1 MKKIIKQILLIVLFI
16 IFFNINMSISNAAF
30 PITDTYDIPMNLTIY
45 NSTSNIWCIY
55 DGAKLGQYHEC
66 LYKVTGSGTLDSND
80 EAQAALAKALYDN
93 RTVTSKYNI
102 SAKQTGEIEGAIQ
115 QLAKK
120 AGIGEK
126 ASSNGSNKANEYT
139 DFGKLISILKNIDGK
154 TIETNAS
161 KGDKSYYLSEA
172 IDKFQGYYNQ
182 DIKCE
187 VTSVTGT
194 NEAWIVESTGAQQIQ
209 IINKD
214 KQAFYVRFNDATED
228 TVKLK
233 VKVTVDKMPKTTKYK
248 IIRPQECNGMCSK
261 NHTANYSKIWR
272 NYIDTSNFEVVGT
285 SGKDGWVSENKNAFY
300 YNGNLYAVSV
310 LDDNRVHNCA
320 EHKLLKNFL
329 TDYSLNEQPLMI
341 VDFEEGSLEFEFEII
356 IKLEDTPTTTITVM
370 KNWTGSLYNGNTYP
384 NITVTLYNAN
394 DGSQVTKDADG
405 NSIENPVTLTSG
417 KLTYKWENLPKEDEN
432 GKTIKYKVEESETS
446 GTIGSG
452 DTAQEW
458 NAEQSS
464 ATGTS
469 GTLTLK
475 NKVEPPPT
483 PTPSPTPTPT
493 PSDDEDVK
501 ITKTVEYVLSEYEG
515 DTSSQDGAGN
525 GSKEARVQ
533 TGDQVV
539 FKIVVESLRKDEP
552 EDTEKGEAGNWEDN
566 EESTYGISGKPK
578 EGNIQ
583 YCNISCH
590 EGENRTSWEEYAYK
604 DSGNC
609 AECGNPLG
617 VRQVKSYG
625 FKSLKLEDVLEDE
638 SKVKIK
644 SIFDGTY
651 DHGSVNGFTKPEGTW
666 SMSGNTFTWDSGI
679 GEEESGKKSATLYI
693 LCDVSEDWK
702 YDDGKGNECVNTAT
716 LKHVD
721 WRITKTRWY
730 HWQQETTPF
739 TSNHVQTNPH
749 YHYKYV
755 TCTTCRGSGSVSTWQ
770 TCQYCNGLG
779 YIRYGND
786 IYTCWQCGGRG
797 GSNSSQTCSNCG
809 GSGQVRVIER
819 TDTLC
824 KGESAKKGSTTKKCN
839 KTSLPTKYEDEG
851 KDYDISDT
859 AKVILQGY
867 KEAVEKKLTKIQSKY
882 ETEITGDDLKDEL
895 VQIGDVLTYTIRI
908 KNEGETNIYTE
919 FELEDELIDGLDTD
933 DSKVDNSIWNGSD
946 PTYTTTSVDGKND
959 SVQNGGRYIG
969 NGEESE
975 DVLFMAHV
983 IGKPG
988 ERTENHVQLNYF
1000 HNRNKVK
1007 IESDAEATAE
1017 NDIDTYSISVNK
1029 YITKVQSRQENS
1041 VAGSDGSGLVDL
1053 GDSRK
1058 TNKGEAVIVDR
1069 GDIVTF
1075 KIEITDDHDNTNI
1088 WKVVLKDVYNPEEL
1102 ALKEYRSEDN
1112 LFEVNGSGGNI
1123 ELIYNNNPKDEPNTN
1138 NPHLEA
1144 GGGVRSVE
1152 LDFVAIE
1159 GAEILKKDDIYEN
1172 KVNIEEAYNRNH
1184 IEILKY
1190 SSTGGTH
1197 ESSDKCKVRQ
1207 INAVIDKYVSKVY
1220 GGIEDV
1226 VYSSESRKRES
1237 DTLDVY
1243 TINEKYKENNNVLVE
1258 RGDEITFTVKVR
1270 NTGEGII
1277 TEMTLKDTFST
1288 ELKFKKEDVPE
1299 GWEVTNSGNEL
1310 EVKYNKL
1317 FKPGEEYTL
1326 KFIFYLTEEN
1336 EDEKTYY
1343 DGIYFNKIETIEI
1356 KNINSWTWNNNGGPN
1371 EPYTSVID
1379 DYYKDQCYLNLLQNG
1394 FDGIPSNMWSSD
1406 YVYMLSYQVEL
1417 DKYIINV
1424 KHTNDD
1430 GSESVYD
1437 KNIWRKND
1445 GKGKETQ
1452 DDDDT
1457 DREFLNNFKEDY
1469 KEGYDY
1475 YEKEDYD
1482 YYEKEEKAKG
1492 SYKET
1497 YPVQVEKND
1506 IVTYEI
1512 KIKNTGERT
1521 SIYSLDL
1528 VDVFSAEDGIDING
1542 AKNGTANVGIELLE
1556 GETNSENNGQIEIV
1570 KKDSNTY
1577 LFKFTPKQCSNNGK
1591 DLAEK
1596 GYGIGSGEEATFRI
1610 VVKVTRSNMYLY
1622 ELRNT
1627 AVITNVYNR
1636 NNNIENYTY
1645 ELTNTGNY
1653 IYKPTDTGNYT
1664 YNSTDTGRTVT
1675 DAYRV
1680 TNGNRAYIDIEN
1692 NFVEPLTL
1700 NGLEYVYGNRTEEIK
1715 KNEKIPGI
1723 YLNTEE
1729 ISNGN
1734 DKKHIIRVG
1743 NKIADADY
1751 INLKDLIISGYVWD
1765 DTDPNNEEDGLM
1777 TWGLQDST
1785 DAKVDGDVTV
1795 YLYRVHPDDTED
1807 TKGKLVM
1814 STTVAEDGYYIFDN
1828 NSVVY
1833 SEANKPDLFEKKNA
1847 DKKFYDDRNSIT
1859 VEQKYRFEPT
1869 TYIRPTI
1876 QVNTEVIKGQQEDEN
1891 TKEKKAITKTIYNGF
1906 TNYRIV
1912 KAPNKDYK
1920 EGTARYKYD
1929 SDETKYYQYY
1939 VEFEYNG
1946 MKYTHTVYG
1955 SDSVL
1960 DGAKGKAGDTSNQDG
1975 QYNLITNGRA
1985 TRLSENWLP
1994 YRTSTKDNSEYYEID
2009 SNAAEFKSVRE
2020 AFNNQFSEI
2029 AYNRGL
2035 DKNNN
2040 ETSIKYNEEQNKHID
2055 RYDEAQDNV
2064 KIRARSFIT
2073 KWIDK
2078 VGPEINNDDSAKTY
2092 RNDLYKK
2099 FSATIGDYTN
2109 TLFFW
2114 DSKNKTRSYKNTV
2127 GTTEETE
2134 YLKYINLGLKRRPE
2148 FDMELVKDVYNVQV
2162 DINDKTMVYDYNCI
2176 IPLDRA
2182 DETDDTSKYFTEGYE
2197 LNLYKSD
2204 YYYRYEDYSNTTV
2217 QKYKKGI
2224 EPENSEL
2231 NTEDQTEIDWLN
2243 SLGFNLD
2250 NEKSESELNIQI
2262 TYRYRITNTSKDK
2275 TKNGNELIIG
2285 TVNEIIDYHSADLIP
2300 NKTGR
2305 YEKIRANKN
2314 KQQYSND
2321 TEDSGELSVSTVYK
2335 KAGYRTVNENNV
2347 YADQDNKKQEK
2358 INAVY
2363 LTGLENVWLY
2373 PSDSVDIYLTFTV
2386 SRNSTSFKK
2395 LVNSENKEKEAM
2407 QLGIKNNVAEI
2418 SAFSTKYDIDEITNW
2433 SKELDTPGLVDKD
2446 SNPGDLELKDIDNYK
2461 VYNDDTY
2468 KVDITTKLYNDDD
2481 GNNDGERLIDGL
2493 VWEDVKI
2500 NEKGVYYLNNPAKII
2515 YQTMQVV
2522 ADGKYDLG
2530 MTSKDKF
2537 IQNLKVELVELIN
2550 VNGIVY
2556 EDRAEVIV
2564 SSGENS
2570 VSIDNKELKER
2581 LLSTKTNA
2589 SGKYTISGFIPGNYV
2604 VRFTYGD
2611 TCDTVDQGY
2620 NGQDYK
2626 STSYQVDIDNKDNTG
2641 YIANI
2646 WHDLLSQ
2653 DVNKVE
2659 PNNKYK
2665 NEYDEDSLEFNI
2677 AKKNDDAGANVHI
2690 SDARDD
2696 EVRRL
2701 EVSAYSRTINNKVA
2715 EVLNSAIA
2723 DGHSTGLHDE
2733 LRKNTWMFA
2742 DTAKLQIEVEHIN
2755 NTKEYTKQKIKS
2767 SKYNKDT
2774 NSYYENLYYEIEAQA
2789 KKVVGKDENN
2799 NETRII
2805 KNKKIPYY
2813 IGNIDFG
2820 LEARP
2825 TTNISLTKLV
2835 SGIRV
2840 ETADG
2845 EEILDVE
2852 YEPQYSEDGTLLL
2865 NGNGVPKVDNTV
2877 TTGAEHMQAL
2887 NSSTTDMWDKE
2898 NMKNDEK
2905 TPDALK
2911 QIYRNL
2917 KTTQGFYYINID
2929 EDLMQGAVITLRYSI
2944 VVANESE
2951 VDTLGLLTGFKNGE
2965 QIYDEVVAIL
2975 GNDESKSTYKFNNE
2989 SLSKYY
2995 KYVDAKAISE
3005 IPEYGKPLKNDETLE
3020 NDEKIYEITG
3030 NNIGDLK
3037 YGYYTGATYYTGDYH
3052 KDTYVVETR
3061 IDQIIDY
3068 VDNNLNVREEDNS
3081 TKDSSWRTVSL
3092 KELVE
3097 GEIQKDVVGQN
3108 WTENTDYKTLNNT
3121 YSKTLSVIV
3130 SENEEPLKYV
3140 PYEYAS
3146 KNESKKLISVNNV
3159 GNMLSDKVYRK
3170 VFEENVEDK
3179 DLENELKNASV
3190 TVPLTVN
3197 NDKIEDKTGKSVTI
3211 LDSNAREYITE
3222 QRNNILLSIPE
3233 ADKNPDLY
3241 KYLIPA
3247 KALTAKPNGR
3257 DVPVTFNQLNM
3268 DSIVNNLDE
3277 KVIEIYNV
3285 YKNERRNPKYT
3296 LEDVIN
3302 FANVYYDDEVLEN
3315 DEKAKQANEY
3325 RIAKDKLIEEVKKAI
3340 EDQIKDYVYGT
3351 QNGSEPNYDKD
3362 NKEYNKINGDTSAK
3376 IKITATRTISPE
3388 STAEEREDLTFEN
3401 LAEILQFSNE
3411 AGRRD
3416 EFATVGDAQ
3425 VWEGAWKAS
3434 TGYTPQGGTTGDT
3447 DGSTDNNDE
3456 ETKTKT
3462 KERYDTDT
3470 TEMVLLSPPT
3480 GLSQR
3485 ELVEL
3490 GTVKTQNNIL
3500 LISVL
3505 TLTMLGTIIVVIKI
3519 SNRTKFYR

>member
-1 MKKIIKQILLIVLFI
+1 MNKSKVLRIFIMFMIIMIG
-16 IFFNINMSISNAAF
+16 NIGFSNANSEY
-30 PITDTYDIPMNLTIY
+30 PKLDTIDGLYVINQNVYEQNNNFWCIANQSNLTH
-45 NSTSNIWCIY
+45 
-55 DGAKLGQYHEC
+55 YHTC
-66 LYKVTGSGTLDSND
+66 LYKKTTSGTIDLNNSAN
-80 EAQAALAKALYDN
+80 ENQIAFAL
-93 RTVTSKYNI
+93 
-102 SAKQTGEIEGAIQ
+102 GA
-115 QLAKK
+115 
-120 AGIGEK
+120 
-126 ASSNGSNKANEYT
+126 KANENKGVSTSKVGSLSESEMQLLAQKVGLGGNGCTNSSADITKYT
-139 DFGKLISILKNIDGK
+139 KFSKVLAKMKEMNGK
-154 TIETNAS
+154 TETLSATNNGDGTYTSEEFSKFVGYKLLEGFNAPTVTKTTSGADSIEVVDASGNATTLLNANGS
-161 KGDKSYYLSEA
+161 DNSSGPV
-172 IDKFQGYYNQ
+172 KF
-182 DIKCE
+182 
-187 VTSVTGT
+187 
-194 NEAWIVESTGAQQIQ
+194 
-209 IINKD
+209 
-214 KQAFYVRFNDATED
+214 
-228 TVKLK
+228 
-233 VKVTVDKMPKTTKYK
+233 KVTNPKEGENPKIEYTITFDSFPTKVEYQK
-248 IIRPQECNGMCSK
+248 IELSDCP
-261 NHTANYSKIWR
+261 NYSAVAAGT
-272 NYIDTSNFEVVGT
+272 YDMSNNHSNH
-285 SGKDGWVSENKNAFY
+285 SGFAAPREGERDWSFVPDKHLSLVKEKT
-300 YNGNLYAVSV
+300 
-310 LDDNRVHNCA
+310 VHNCYA
-320 EHKLLKNFL
+320 HYYLFKNVAGL
-329 TDYSLNEQPLMI
+329 TGTTNQQPLIMVRI
-341 VDFEEGSLEFEFEII
+341 EEGKLEIKFTIEIQ
-356 IKLEDTPTTTITVM
+356 LEDTPTTTITVV
-370 KNWTGSLYNGNTYP
+370 KNWTGSLESGNSYP
-384 NITVTLYNAN
+384 DITVTLYNSN
-394 DGSQVTKDADG
+394 DGSKVTKDADG
-405 NSIENPVTLTSG
+405 KPIENPVTLNNGNSW
-417 KLTYKWENLPKEDEN
+417 TYKWENLPKKDKN

-458 NAEQSS
+458 KAEKSS
-464 ATGTS
+464 AEGTS

-475 NKVEPPPT
+475 NKVEPPPK
-483 PTPSPTPTPT
+483 PTPTPT

-515 DTSSQDGAGN
+515 DTSGQDVDKDKKN
-525 GSKEARVQ
+525 ARVQ

-590 EGENRTSWEEYAYK
+590 EGEKRTSWEEYAYK

-651 DHGSVNGFTKPEGTW
+651 DHGSVSGFTKPEGTW
-666 SMSGNTFTWDSGI
+666 SMSGNIFTWDSGI

-755 TCTTCRGSGSVSTWQ
+755 TCTTCRGSGSVSTRQ
-770 TCQYCNGLG
+770 TCQYC
-779 YIRYGND
+779 YGSGWRGNNK
-786 IYTCWQCGGRG
+786 CRFCGGQG
-797 GSNSSQTCSNCG
+797 GFNSSQPCSNCG

-1088 WKVVLKDVYNPEEL
+1088 WKVELKDVYNPEEL
-1102 ALKEYRSEDN
+1102 ALKEYRSEDG

-1123 ELIYNNNPKDEPNTN
+1123 NLIYNNSPKNQPNTS

-1152 LDFVAIE
+1152 IDFVAIE
-1159 GAEILKKDDIYEN
+1159 GAELLKKDDVYEN
-1172 KVNIEEAYNRNH
+1172 KVNIEKAFNRNH
-1184 IEILKY
+1184 IEILQY

-1197 ESSDKCKVRQ
+1197 ESSDKCTVRQ
-1207 INAVIDKYVSKVY
+1207 INAVIDKYVTKVF
-1220 GGIEDV
+1220 GGIEGDV
-1226 VYSSESRKRES
+1226 SSREIPCINAGTENLVESRRKRLDDTYSAWGEIES
-1237 DTLDVY
+1237 
-1243 TINEKYKENNNVLVE
+1243 KKFENSVTVE
-1258 RGDEITFTVKVR
+1258 RGDEITYTLTVK

-1277 TEMTLKDTFST
+1277 TKMNFEDVFDKYLIFKKCQVVTKDNKIKEIEKNIYVDSDTGKWTRSEETKSPDDENKISLKYDGLLKPGEVETLQFIFVMTEEPDDLTELYGISRKFVNTFST
-1288 ELKFKKEDVPE
+1288 
-1299 GWEVTNSGNEL
+1299 L
-1310 EVKYNKL
+1310 E
-1317 FKPGEEYTL
+1317 
-1326 KFIFYLTEEN
+1326 IQ
-1336 EDEKTYY
+1336 
-1343 DGIYFNKIETIEI
+1343 
-1356 KNINSWTWNNNGGPN
+1356 NINAWTWNNDGGSN
-1371 EPYTSVID
+1371 KPYDTVID
-1379 DYYKDQCYLNLLQNG
+1379 NYNKNQCYLNLLQNG
-1394 FDGIPSNMWSSD
+1394 YAGIPSNMWSSD

-1424 KHTNDD
+1424 EH
-1430 GSESVYD
+1430 
-1437 KNIWRKND
+1437 
-1445 GKGKETQ
+1445 Q
-1452 DDDDT
+1452 DDVGTTENYNYASEIAWVKNKGNGEETKDGT
-1457 DREFLNNFKEDY
+1457 NREFLNNFEEDY
-1469 KEGYDY
+1469 YNNSKTQ
-1475 YEKEDYD
+1475 
-1482 YYEKEEKAKG
+1482 AKG
-1492 SYKET
+1492 LYKEN

-1512 KIKNTGERT
+1512 KIKNTGDRT

-1556 GETNSENNGQIEIV
+1556 EETKSENNGQVEIV
-1570 KKDSNTY
+1570 NKDSNTY
-1577 LFKFTPKQCSNNGK
+1577 LFEFTPKDQCANNNK
-1591 DLAEK
+1591 TLSVN

-1627 AVITNVYNR
+1627 AIITNVYNR
-1636 NNNIENYTY
+1636 NNNIGTY
-1645 ELTNTGNY
+1645 QY
-1653 IYKPTDTGNYT
+1653 
-1664 YNSTDTGRTVT
+1664 SSSDTGRSVE

-1680 TNGNRAYIDIEN
+1680 TNGNRAYISIGYDY
-1692 NFVEPLTL
+1692 VEPLTL
-1700 NGLEYVYGNRTEEIK
+1700 NGLEYVYGNRTEQIDGSDK
-1715 KNEKIPGI
+1715 KSGI
-1723 YLNTEE
+1723 YLNDKN
-1729 ISNGN
+1729 IGN
-1734 DKKHIIRVG
+1734 KEDEKHIIRVG

-1765 DTDPNNEEDGLM
+1765 DTDPNNDEDGLM
-1777 TWGLQDST
+1777 TWGANGSN
-1785 DAKVDGDVTV
+1785 DAEVEGDVWA
-1795 YLYRVHPDDTED
+1795 YLYRVEPNSVENYPEEST
-1807 TKGKLVM
+1807 LVM
-1814 STTVAEDGYYIFDN
+1814 KTKIDKNGYYIFGTPGDN
-1828 NSVVY
+1828 TKVY
-1833 SEANKPDLFEKKNA
+1833 SEDNGN
-1847 DKKFYDDRNSIT
+1847 RVT
-1859 VEQKYRFEPT
+1859 VNQKYRFEPINYKT
-1869 TYIRPTI
+1869 PKIK
-1876 QVNTEVIKGQQEDEN
+1876 VNGTETKDTQ
-1891 TKEKKAITKTIYNGF
+1891 TKEIYENNF

-1912 KAPNKDYK
+1912 KAPNKDYN
-1920 EGTARYKYD
+1920 EGENQDGSTTRYDINKYHG
-1929 SDETKYYQYY
+1929 YYQYY

-1955 SDSVL
+1955 SDTTLEKNKV
-1960 DGAKGKAGDTSNQDG
+1960 KGETENRTKTNSNQDG

-2020 AFNNQFSEI
+2020 AFNNQFETV
-2029 AYNRGL
+2029 AYNKGIDPNANDTPL
-2035 DKNNN
+2035 SYTT
-2040 ETSIKYNEEQNKHID
+2040 ETDNSHVSRYN
-2055 RYDEAQDNV
+2055 YTDEV

-2073 KWIDK
+2073 EWIDK
-2078 VGPEINNDDSAKTY
+2078 VGPEETDTNKTY
-2092 RNDLYKK
+2092 RNDSYKT
-2099 FSATIGDYTN
+2099 FSATVGKFTN

-2114 DSKNKTRSYKNTV
+2114 DKHNTTRNPGYENIV

-2134 YLKYINLGLKRRPE
+2134 YLKYINLGLKQRPIV
-2148 FDMELVKDVYNVQV
+2148 DLELIKDVYNVQV
-2162 DINDKTMVYDYNCI
+2162 DINDKTMVYEYNCVT
-2176 IPLDRA
+2176 PENLGRS
-2182 DETDDTSKYFTEGYE
+2182 DEDKTTEKYYTTGYK
-2197 LNLYKSD
+2197 LYLYKSD
-2204 YYYRYEDYSNTTV
+2204 YYYRYKNYSNEKVRT
-2217 QKYKKGI
+2217 YKKGI

-2231 NTEDQTEIDWLN
+2231 NPNVIDAGNEGDWLT
-2243 SLGFNLD
+2243 SLGFTLE

-2262 TYRYRITNTSKDK
+2262 TYKYTITNKSGMPID
-2275 TKNGNELIIG
+2275 NGNELIIG
-2285 TVNEIIDYHSADLIP
+2285 SINEIVDYHSADLIP

-2305 YEKIRANKN
+2305 FVKQLKYPELENEKLNLVK
-2314 KQQYSND
+2314 
-2321 TEDSGELSVSTVYK
+2321 EGTVYVATQYGAK
-2335 KAGYRTVNENNV
+2335 KEEEKEKEKGLYKTINNIEGKTN
-2347 YADQDNKKQEK
+2347 DNFHT
-2358 INAVY
+2358 VY
-2363 LTGLENVWLY
+2363 LSGFDGVKLY
-2373 PSDSVDIYLTFTV
+2373 PKDSLDIYLTFTV
-2386 SRNSTSFKK
+2386 SRTAFEF
-2395 LVNSENKEKEAM
+2395 ENTTENLKEA
-2407 QLGIKNNVAEI
+2407 IKIGTKDNVAEI
-2418 SAFSTKYDIDEITNW
+2418 SAFSTWYDSDSKYITNW
-2433 SKELDTPGLVDKD
+2433 SKNLETPGLIDKD
-2446 SNPGDLELKDIDNYK
+2446 SNPGDKAIDTISEAKFYG
-2461 VYNDDTY
+2461 DDTY
-2468 KVDITTKLYNDDD
+2468 KVDIGLELYGDDT
-2481 GNNDGERLIDGL
+2481 GNKNGERLIDGL
-2493 VWEDVKI
+2493 VWEDVKV
-2500 NEKGVYYLNNPAKII
+2500 NDKGVYFKNNPAKII
-2515 YQTMQVV
+2515 YETMQVV
-2522 ADGKYDLG
+2522 SDGLYHNTRKQANSPELDKDNDKTIDG
-2530 MTSKDKF
+2530 MD
-2537 IQNLKVELVELIN
+2537 VELIEIISDGDN
-2550 VNGIVY
+2550 VY
-2556 EDRAEVIV
+2556 EDRAEIYDENGNKISNLATTTNNV
-2564 SSGENS
+2564 GEY
-2570 VSIDNKELKER
+2570 KL
-2581 LLSTKTNA
+2581 
-2589 SGKYTISGFIPGNYV
+2589 YTYIPGNYV
-2604 VRFTYGD
+2604 VRFKYGNKEAI
-2611 TCDTVDQGY
+2611 VDAGY

-2626 STSYQVDIDNKDNTG
+2626 STTYQVNIGENSYYAQTYDG
-2641 YIANI
+2641 YNGEEYTYVGNL
-2646 WHDLLSQ
+2646 WHDLLSE
-2653 DVNKVE
+2653 DVNGTVGGKSYCDGK
-2659 PNNKYK
+2659 NNLGQKCSM
-2665 NEYDEDSLEFNI
+2665 NDENCTD
-2677 AKKNDDAGANVHI
+2677 HI

-2701 EVSAYSRTINNKVA
+2701 EVTAYSRTINNKNA
-2715 EVLNSAIA
+2715 EILN
-2723 DGHSTGLHDE
+2723 GQKNKDE
-2733 LRKNTWMFA
+2733 LIKQTNMFA
-2742 DTAKLQIEVEHIN
+2742 DTAKLQVEIEHLKYVKGN
-2755 NTKEYTKQKIKS
+2755 NKQELETSKYDNRVIKQTEYYIENELNIDGNNVSIVKEDENKMLVRDNNSNKIKI
-2767 SKYNKDT
+2767 DG
-2774 NSYYENLYYEIEAQA
+2774 IM
-2789 KKVVGKDENN
+2789 
-2799 NETRII
+2799 
-2805 KNKKIPYY
+2805 IPYY

-2865 NGNGVPKVDNTV
+2865 NENGVPTVENSV

-2887 NSSTTDMWDKE
+2887 NSSTTDIWGNTTDRNAE
-2898 NMKNDEK
+2898 NQNGEK
-2905 TPDALK
+2905 TNVVK
-2911 QIYRNL
+2911 QMYRNL

-2951 VDTLGLLTGFKNGE
+2951 VDTLGMLTGFGNGE
-2965 QIYDEVVAIL
+2965 QIYDEVLRIL
-2975 GNDESKSTYKFNNE
+2975 SNKDSEYIKDKANNE
-2989 SLSKYY
+2989 LPGYNGNKIN
-2995 KYVDAKAISE
+2995 KD
-3005 IPEYGKPLKNDETLE
+3005 KNQ
-3020 NDEKIYEITG
+3020 G
-3030 NNIGDLK
+3030 MK
-3037 YGYYTGATYYTGDYH
+3037 YGYYTGATYYNGKYH
-3052 KDTYVVETR
+3052 PETYVVETR

-3097 GEIQKDVVGQN
+3097 GEIQKDIVGQN
-3108 WTENTDYKTLNNT
+3108 WTENADHKTLNNT
-3121 YSKTLSVIV
+3121 YSKTLSVIK
-3130 SENEEPLKYV
+3130 SNENEETLKYV
-3140 PYEYAS
+3140 AYGSNGIKTIE
-3146 KNESKKLISVNNV
+3146 VNNV

-3190 TVPLTVN
+3190 TGSITVN
-3197 NDKIEDKTGKSVTI
+3197 KDNDKIKDSTGKSVTI

-3247 KALTAKPNGR
+3247 KALTAKPENEDLTININKDMIDQNKVSSQIRIAMEYLIDKYNDKNSKFSKNLEGLKNCL
-3257 DVPVTFNQLNM
+3257 DV
-3268 DSIVNNLDE
+3268 
-3277 KVIEIYNV
+3277 NV
-3285 YKNERRNPKYT
+3285 YSELPEEYDQQIYEIARGKI
-3296 LEDVIN
+3296 LELAQNTI
-3302 FANVYYDDEVLEN
+3302 E
-3315 DEKAKQANEY
+3315 
-3325 RIAKDKLIEEVKKAI
+3325 DKLSK
-3340 EDQIKDYVYGT
+3340 YVYGT
-3351 QNGSEPNYDKD
+3351 QNGSRFLEND
-3362 NKEYNKINGDTSAK
+3362 NKYEKINGETSAK

-3434 TGYTPQGGTTGDT
+3434 TGYTPQGGIPEDSI
-3447 DGSTDNNDE
+3447 DGGEDGGNTETNESV
-3456 ETKTKT
+3456 TKTKT

-3519 SNRTKFYR
+3519 SNRKKFYR

>member
-55 DGAKLGQYHEC
+55 DGAKLGQWHEC
-66 LYKVTGSGTLDSND
+66 LYKVTGSGTLDSNN

-209 IINKD
+209 MINKD
-214 KQAFYVRFNDATED
+214 KQSFYVRFNDATED

-233 VKVTVDKMPKTTKYK
+233 VKVTVNNMPKTTKYK
-248 IIRPQECNGMCSK
+248 IIKPQECNGTCSK

-272 NYIDTSNFEVVGT
+272 NYINTDELKVG
-285 SGKDGWVSENKNAFY
+285 GNKQNNGWVSEDKNAFW
-300 YNGNLYAVSV
+300 YNGNLYLVSG
-310 LDDNRVHNCA
+310 LDDNRVHNCV

-356 IKLEDTPTTTITVM
+356 IKLEDTPTTTITVV

-405 NSIENPVTLTSG
+405 NSIENPVTLTSS

-590 EGENRTSWEEYAYK
+590 EGEKRTSWEEYAYK

-651 DHGSVNGFTKPEGTW
+651 DHGSVSGFTKPEGTW

-702 YDDGKGNECVNTAT
+702 YNDGKGNECVNTAT

-770 TCQYCNGLG
+770 TCQYC
-779 YIRYGND
+779 YGSRWRGNN
-786 IYTCWQCGGRG
+786 ICMFCGGQG
-797 GSNSSQTCSNCG
+797 GFNSRQTCSNCG

-1029 YITKVQSRQENS
+1029 YITKVKSRQENS

-1152 LDFVAIE
+1152 IDFVAIE
-1159 GAEILKKDDIYEN
+1159 GAEILKKGDIYEN
-1172 KVNIEEAYNRNH
+1172 KVNIKEAYNRNH
-1184 IEILKY
+1184 IEILQY

-1197 ESSDKCKVRQ
+1197 ESSDKCTVRQ

-1220 GGIEDV
+1220 GGIENV

-1243 TINEKYKENNNVLVE
+1243 TINEEYKENNNVLVE

-1299 GWEVTNSGNEL
+1299 GWKVTNLGNEL
-1310 EVKYNKL
+1310 EVKYNEL
-1317 FKPGEEYTL
+1317 FNPGDEHTL

-1343 DGIYFNKIETIEI
+1343 DWRYFNKIETIEI
-1356 KNINSWTWNNNGGPN
+1356 KNINSWTWNNDGGPN
-1371 EPYTSVID
+1371 TPYTSVID
-1379 DYYKDQCYLNLLQNG
+1379 NYNKDQCYLNLLQNG

-1424 KHTNDD
+1424 EH
-1430 GSESVYD
+1430 
-1437 KNIWRKND
+1437 
-1445 GKGKETQ
+1445 Q
-1452 DDDDT
+1452 DDVGTTENYNYASEIAWVKNKGNGEETKDGT
-1457 DREFLNNFKEDY
+1457 NREFLNNFEEDY
-1469 KEGYDY
+1469 YNNSKTQ
-1475 YEKEDYD
+1475 
-1482 YYEKEEKAKG
+1482 AKG
-1492 SYKET
+1492 LYKEN

-1512 KIKNTGERT
+1512 KIKNTGDRT

-1556 GETNSENNGQIEIV
+1556 EETKSENNGQVEIV
-1570 KKDSNTY
+1570 NKDSNTY
-1577 LFKFTPKQCSNNGK
+1577 LFKFTPKQCPNNGK
-1591 DLAEK
+1591 KLAEE
-1596 GYGIGSGEEATFRI
+1596 GYGIGVGEEATFRI
-1610 VVKVTRSNMYLY
+1610 VIKVTRSNMYLY

-1636 NNNIENYTY
+1636 NNNI
-1645 ELTNTGNY
+1645 GNY
-1653 IYKPTDTGNYT
+1653 I

-1680 TNGNRAYIDIEN
+1680 TNGNRAYIAIN
-1692 NFVEPLTL
+1692 YNVVEPLTL

-1715 KNEKIPGI
+1715 EKEKIPGI

-1729 ISNGN
+1729 ISNVN

-1765 DTDPNNEEDGLM
+1765 DTDLDNNEDGLM
-1777 TWGLQDST
+1777 TWGVDGST
-1785 DAKVDGDVTV
+1785 DAQVDGDVWA
-1795 YLYRVHPDDTED
+1795 YLYRVEPKSVRNYPEEST
-1807 TKGKLVM
+1807 LVM
-1814 STTVAEDGYYIFDN
+1814 KTKIDKNGYYIFGTPGDN
-1828 NSVVY
+1828 TKVY
-1833 SEANKPDLFEKKNA
+1833 SEENDNKV
-1847 DKKFYDDRNSIT
+1847 T
-1859 VEQKYRFEPT
+1859 VNQKYRFEPT
-1869 TYIRPTI
+1869 NYKTPKIK
-1876 QVNTEVIKGQQEDEN
+1876 VNGTETKDTQ
-1891 TKEKKAITKTIYNGF
+1891 TKEIYKDNF

-1912 KAPNKDYK
+1912 KAPNKDYNQD
-1920 EGTARYKYD
+1920 GSTTRYWINEYKG
-1929 SDETKYYQYY
+1929 YYQYY

-1955 SDSVL
+1955 SNSVL
-1960 DGAKGKAGDTSNQDG
+1960 DGAKGNAGDTSNQDG
-1975 QYNLITNGRA
+1975 QYNLIKRDETNS
-1985 TRLSENWLP
+1985 SERWLP
-1994 YRTSTKDNSEYYEID
+1994 YRKLHAKDFEKYNSEYYEID

-2020 AFNNQFSEI
+2020 SFNNQFSEI

-2040 ETSIKYNEEQNKHID
+2040 ETSIKYTEGENPHID
-2055 RYDEAQDNV
+2055 RYDKTQDNV

-2073 KWIDK
+2073 NWIDK
-2078 VGPEINNDDSAKTY
+2078 VGPEKESTETDKTY
-2092 RNDLYKK
+2092 RRDLYET
-2099 FSATIGDYTN
+2099 FSATVGDYTN

-2114 DSKNKTRSYKNTV
+2114 DNTKKFFFWNETKKYNMDGTKKGKISSGENYENTV

-2182 DETDDTSKYFTEGYE
+2182 DETAETSKYFTTGYE

-2204 YYYRYEDYSNTTV
+2204 YYYRYTDYSNQTV
-2217 QKYKKGI
+2217 QKYKETI
-2224 EPENSEL
+2224 EPNNSEL
-2231 NTEDQTEIDWLN
+2231 KEEGAESWLN
-2243 SLGFNLD
+2243 KLGFNIG
-2250 NEKSESELNIQI
+2250 NEKSESELNLQI
-2262 TYRYRITNTSKDK
+2262 TYRYRITNTSRDK
-2275 TKNGNELIIG
+2275 VENGNELIIG

-2300 NKTGR
+2300 NETGR
-2305 YEKIRANKN
+2305 YEKIIADNNK
-2314 KQQYSND
+2314 KYSND
-2321 TEDSGELSVSTVYK
+2321 KEQAGELTVSTKYK
-2335 KAGYRTVNENNV
+2335 KEGYRTVNENNV
-2347 YADQDNKKQEK
+2347 YATQDKKQQEN

-2363 LTGLENVWLY
+2363 LTGLENVLLY

-2386 SRNSTSFKK
+2386 SRNSTTFEK
-2395 LVNSENKEKEAM
+2395 LVDSENKKVVAM
-2407 QLGIKNNVAEI
+2407 QLGTKNNVAEI
-2418 SAFSTKYDIDEITNW
+2418 SAFSTKYDANETTNW
-2433 SKELDTPGLVDKD
+2433 SEWLDTPGLVDKD
-2446 SNPGDLELKDIDNYK
+2446 SNPGDLAIGDINNYDI
-2461 VYNDDTY
+2461 YNDDTY
-2468 KVDITTKLYNDDD
+2468 KVDIKTQLYNDDD

-2500 NEKGVYYLNNPAKII
+2500 NEKGVYELNNPAKII

-2522 ADGKYDLG
+2522 ADGKYDLE
-2530 MTSKDKF
+2530 MTSRDKF
-2537 IQNLKVELVELIN
+2537 IQKLKVELIELIN
-2550 VNGIVY
+2550 VDGVVY
-2556 EDRAEVIV
+2556 EDRAEVIG
-2564 SSGENS
+2564 SSDVVIN
-2570 VSIDNKELKER
+2570 NKELKQR
-2581 LLSTKTNA
+2581 LLDTRTDVN
-2589 SGKYTISGFIPGNYV
+2589 GKYTISGFIPGNYV

-2611 TCDTVDQGY
+2611 TCDTIDQGY

-2626 STSYQVDIDNKDNTG
+2626 STSYQVGIDNKDVNG

-2653 DVNKVE
+2653 DVNKVKPKE
-2659 PNNKYK
+2659 EYTNEYGEDK
-2665 NEYDEDSLEFNI
+2665 NEYGEKATFNI
-2677 AKKNDDAGANVHI
+2677 AKKNDDNGAGEHL

-2715 EVLNSAIA
+2715 EVLNSATNL
-2723 DGHSTGLHDE
+2723 SENESDE
-2733 LRKNTWMFA
+2733 VKEVHKKLASNTWMFA

-2755 NTKEYTKQKIKS
+2755 NTKEHKKQSIKS
-2767 SKYNKDT
+2767 SKYGKGD
-2774 NSYYENLYYEIEAQA
+2774 ENYYEIEAQA

-2852 YEPQYSEDGTLLL
+2852 YEPQYSENGTLLL
-2865 NGNGVPKVDNTV
+2865 NDKGVPTVDNTV

-2887 NSSTTDMWDKE
+2887 NSSTTDMWNKE
-2898 NMKNDEK
+2898 NMTNEEK

-2911 QIYRNL
+2911 QIYRSL

-3097 GEIQKDVVGQN
+3097 GDIQKDIVGQD

-3190 TVPLTVN
+3190 TGPLTVN
-3197 NDKIEDKTGKSVTI
+3197 NDKIEDKIEDKTGKSVTI

-3247 KALTAKPNGR
+3247 KALTAKPEGK
-3257 DVPVTFNQLNM
+3257 DKPVKFKKSEM
-3268 DSIVNNLDE
+3268 DEIVNDLDE
-3277 KVIEIYNV
+3277 KVKEIYTA
-3285 YKNERRNPKYT
+3285 YKNEERDPKPAYT

-3302 FANVYYDDEVLEN
+3302 FANVFYDEVLEN
-3315 DEKAKQANEY
+3315 DEKAKQAYEY
-3325 RIAKDKLIEEVKKAI
+3325 RIAKNKLIEEVKKSI

-3434 TGYTPQGGTTGDT
+3434 TGYTPQGGEPTGDT
-3447 DGSTDNNDE
+3447 DGGTDNN

>member
-1 MKKIIKQILLIVLFI
+1 MVKKIIKHFLLIILFI
-16 IFFNINMSISNAAF
+16 IFFNINMNTSNAAF

-45 NSTSNIWCIY
+45 NSTSNIWCIH
-55 DGAKLGQYHEC
+55 DGMKLGQYHEC
-66 LYKVTGSGTLDSND
+66 LYKVTGSGTLNPDN

-102 SAKQTGEIEGAIQ
+102 GAHQTGEIEGAIQ

-120 AGIGEK
+120 AGIGEV
-126 ASSNGSNKANEYT
+126 ASSNGTSKANEYT
-139 DFGKLISILKNIDGK
+139 DFGKLISILKKLNGQ

-161 KGDKSYYLSEA
+161 KGDKSFYLSEA
-172 IDKFQGYYNQ
+172 IDKFQGYYNE

-187 VTSVTGT
+187 VTNVTGT

-261 NHTANYSKIWR
+261 NHTATYSKIWK
-272 NYIDTSNFEVVGT
+272 NYIDTSNFKVVGT
-285 SGKDGWVSENKNAFY
+285 RGEDGWVSENKNAFFY
-300 YNGNLYAVSV
+300 KGSLYAVST
-310 LDDNRVHNCA
+310 LEDNRVHNCS

-329 TDYSLNEQPLMI
+329 TEYSLNEQPLMI
-341 VDFEEGSLEFEFEII
+341 VDFEDGSLEFEFEII
-356 IKLEDTPTTTITVM
+356 IKLEDTPTTTITVV
-370 KNWTGSLYNGNTYP
+370 KNWTGSLASGNRYP

-394 DGSQVTKDADG
+394 DSSQVTKDADG

-552 EDTEKGEAGNWEDN
+552 EDTEKGETGNWEDN

-590 EGENRTSWEEYAYK
+590 EGEKRTSWEEYAYK

-651 DHGSVNGFTKPEGTW
+651 DHGSVSGFTKPEGTW
-666 SMSGNTFTWDSGI
+666 SMSGNIFTWDSGI

-770 TCQYCNGLG
+770 TCQYC
-779 YIRYGND
+779 YGSGWRGNNM
-786 IYTCWQCGGRG
+786 CRFCGGQG
-797 GSNSSQTCSNCG
+797 GFNSSQTCSNCG

-867 KEAVEKKLTKIQSKY
+867 NPGIEKRLIKIESKY
-882 ETEITGDDLKDEL
+882 ETAITGDDLSNEL
-895 VQIGDVLTYTIRI
+895 VQTGDVLTYAINV
-908 KNEGETNIYTE
+908 KNNGKTNIYKI
-919 FELEDELIDGLDTD
+919 FEIEDTMEEGLDTGTTTHIA
-933 DSKVDNSIWNGSD
+933 VTNSGWDGSD
-946 PTYTTTSVDGKND
+946 PTYKTEQLDGKND

-969 NGEESE
+969 EGEKS
-975 DVLFMAHV
+975 DDLNFMAHV
-983 IGKPG
+983 SGEPG
-988 ERTENHVQLNYF
+988 EHTKNTAYLKAF

-1007 IESDAEATAE
+1007 FETDEQDSAE

-1029 YITKVQSRQENS
+1029 YITKVKSRQENS

-1088 WKVVLKDVYNPEEL
+1088 WKAVLEDVYNPEEL
-1102 ALKEYRSEDN
+1102 ALKEYRSEDG

-1123 ELIYNNNPKDEPNTN
+1123 ELIYNNSPKDEPNTS

-1152 LDFVAIE
+1152 IDFVAIE
-1159 GAEILKKDDIYEN
+1159 GAELLKKDDVYEN
-1172 KVNIEEAYNRNH
+1172 KVNIKEAYNRNH
-1184 IEILKY
+1184 IEILQY

-1220 GGIEDV
+1220 GGIENV
-1226 VYSSESRKRES
+1226 VYNNESRKRES
-1237 DTLDVY
+1237 DTLDIY
-1243 TINEKYKENNNVLVE
+1243 QINEDYKRNNNVPVE
-1258 RGDEITFTVKVR
+1258 RGDEITYTLKIR

-1277 TEMTLKDTFST
+1277 TVMNLEDIFDKELIFNNFIGESGWSCDTAVTAYNDKQNKLNITYKGLLNPGDEATLKLIFVMTNEEDDKYDLYGRNYINTLRTT
-1288 ELKFKKEDVPE
+1288 E
-1299 GWEVTNSGNEL
+1299 
-1310 EVKYNKL
+1310 
-1317 FKPGEEYTL
+1317 
-1326 KFIFYLTEEN
+1326 IQ
-1336 EDEKTYY
+1336 
-1343 DGIYFNKIETIEI
+1343 
-1356 KNINSWTWNNNGGPN
+1356 NINSWTWNNVGGPN
-1371 EPYTSVID
+1371 TPYTSVID
-1379 DYYKDQCYLNLLQNG
+1379 NYNKNQCYLNLLQNG
-1394 FDGIPSNMWSSD
+1394 EGGIPSNMESSD
-1406 YVYMLSYQVEL
+1406 YVYMLEYKVEL
-1417 DKYIINV
+1417 DKYVINV

-1430 GSESVYD
+1430 GSEDTYD
-1437 KNIWRKND
+1437 KNTWVAND
-1445 GKGKETQ
+1445 GTGNETKV
-1452 DDDDT
+1452 DT
-1457 DREFLNNFKEDY
+1457 DRELWNNFEEDY
-1469 KEGYDY
+1469 YNSK
-1475 YEKEDYD
+1475 KQ
-1482 YYEKEEKAKG
+1482 AKG
-1492 SYKET
+1492 SYKEQ

-1512 KIKNTGERT
+1512 KIKNTNDERIPGDT
-1521 SIYSLDL
+1521 SIYALDIA
-1528 VDVFSAEDGIDING
+1528 DIFSSEDGSDKTTNRITDNNIG
-1542 AKNGTANVGIELLE
+1542 LELMVN
-1556 GETNSENNGQIEIV
+1556 ETKAENNNQLEILSTSSD
-1570 KKDSNTY
+1570 KNQY
-1577 LFKFTPKQCSNNGK
+1577 LFKFTPKGQCSNSGK
-1591 DLAEK
+1591 STN
-1596 GYGIGSGEEATFRI
+1596 GYGIGVNEVATFRI

-1627 AVITNVYNR
+1627 AVITSVYNR
-1636 NNNIENYTY
+1636 NNNI
-1645 ELTNTGNY
+1645 GNNDQDKQ
-1653 IYKPTDTGNYT
+1653 YKYS
-1664 YNSTDTGRTVT
+1664 STDTNRIVN

-1680 TNGNRAYIDIEN
+1680 TNGNRAYILQNGSI
-1692 NFVEPLTL
+1692 VEQLTL
-1700 NGLEYVYGNRTEEIK
+1700 NGLSKISKINEIT
-1715 KNEKIPGI
+1715 
-1723 YLNTEE
+1723 LASE
-1729 ISNGN
+1729 IT
-1734 DKKHIIRVG
+1734 VA
-1743 NKIADADY
+1743 NKISDADY

-1765 DTDPNNEEDGLM
+1765 DTDPNNKEDGLM
-1777 TWGLQDST
+1777 TST
-1785 DAKVDGDVTV
+1785 DTEVEGEVWA
-1795 YLYRVHPDDTED
+1795 YLYRVEPNSVGNYPGEST
-1807 TKGKLVM
+1807 LVM
-1814 STTVAEDGYYIFDN
+1814 RTKIDKNGYYIFGTPGDN
-1828 NSVVY
+1828 TKVY
-1833 SEANKPDLFEKKNA
+1833 SEDNGN
-1847 DKKFYDDRNSIT
+1847 RVT
-1859 VEQKYRFEPT
+1859 VNQKYRFEPINYKT
-1869 TYIRPTI
+1869 PKIR
-1876 QVNTEVIKGQQEDEN
+1876 VNGTETKDTQ
-1891 TKEKKAITKTIYNGF
+1891 TKEIYENNF

-1912 KAPNKDYK
+1912 KAPNKDYNQD
-1920 EGTARYKYD
+1920 ESTTRYWINEYKG
-1929 SDETKYYQYY
+1929 YYQYY

-1946 MKYTHTVYG
+1946 MKYTHTVYA

-1960 DGAKGKAGDTSNQDG
+1960 DGAKGNAGNTSNQDG
-1975 QYNLITNGRA
+1975 QYNLIRSDRA
-1985 TRLSENWLP
+1985 TRTSENWLP

-2035 DKNNN
+2035 DENNN
-2040 ETSIKYNEEQNKHID
+2040 ETTIKYTEGENPHID
-2055 RYDEAQDNV
+2055 RYDKTQDNV

-2073 KWIDK
+2073 NWIDK
-2078 VGPEINNDDSAKTY
+2078 VGPEKESTETDKTY
-2092 RNDLYKK
+2092 RRDLYET
-2099 FSATIGDYTN
+2099 FSATVGDYTN

-2114 DSKNKTRSYKNTV
+2114 DNTKKFFFWNETKKYNMDGTKKGKISSGENYENTV

-2182 DETDDTSKYFTEGYE
+2182 DETAETSKYFTTGYE

-2204 YYYRYEDYSNTTV
+2204 YYYRYTDYSNQTV
-2217 QKYKKGI
+2217 QKYKETI
-2224 EPENSEL
+2224 EPNNSEL
-2231 NTEDQTEIDWLN
+2231 KEEGAESWLN
-2243 SLGFNLD
+2243 KLGFNIG
-2250 NEKSESELNIQI
+2250 NEKSESELNLQI
-2262 TYRYRITNTSKDK
+2262 TYRYRITNTSRDK
-2275 TKNGNELIIG
+2275 VENGNELIIG

-2300 NKTGR
+2300 NETGR
-2305 YEKIRANKN
+2305 YEKIIADNNK
-2314 KQQYSND
+2314 KYSND
-2321 TEDSGELSVSTVYK
+2321 KEQAGELTVSTKYK
-2335 KAGYRTVNENNV
+2335 KEGYRTVNENNV
-2347 YADQDNKKQEK
+2347 YATQDKKQQEN

-2363 LTGLENVWLY
+2363 LTGLENVLLY

-2386 SRNSTSFKK
+2386 SRNSTTFEK
-2395 LVNSENKEKEAM
+2395 LVDSENKKVVAM
-2407 QLGIKNNVAEI
+2407 QLGTKNNVAEI
-2418 SAFSTKYDIDEITNW
+2418 SAFSTKYDANETTNW
-2433 SKELDTPGLVDKD
+2433 SEWLDTPGLVDKD
-2446 SNPGDLELKDIDNYK
+2446 SNPGDLAIGDINNYDI
-2461 VYNDDTY
+2461 YNDDTY
-2468 KVDITTKLYNDDD
+2468 KVDIKTQLYNDDD

-2500 NEKGVYYLNNPAKII
+2500 NEKGVYELNNPAKII

-2530 MTSKDKF
+2530 MTSRDKF
-2537 IQNLKVELVELIN
+2537 IQKLKVELIELIN
-2550 VNGIVY
+2550 VDGVVY
-2556 EDRAEVIV
+2556 EDRAEVIG
-2564 SSGENS
+2564 SSDIVINNE
-2570 VSIDNKELKER
+2570 KLKQR
-2581 LLSTKTNA
+2581 LLDTRTDAN
-2589 SGKYTISGFIPGNYV
+2589 GKYTISGFIPGNYV

-2626 STSYQVDIDNKDNTG
+2626 STSYQVGINNKDNTG

-2653 DVNKVE
+2653 DVNKVK
-2659 PNNKYK
+2659 PKGKYT
-2665 NEYDEDSLEFNI
+2665 NEYGEDTNDFNI
-2677 AKKNDDAGANVHI
+2677 AKKYDDNGADEHL

-2733 LRKNTWMFA
+2733 LSQNTWMFA

-2755 NTKEYTKQKIKS
+2755 NTKEHTKQSIKS
-2767 SKYNKDT
+2767 SKYNKED
-2774 NSYYENLYYEIEAQA
+2774 NLYYEIEAQA
-2789 KKVVGKDENN
+2789 KKVNPEENEGKEF
-2799 NETRII
+2799 

-2865 NGNGVPKVDNTV
+2865 NDNGVPKVDNTI

-2887 NSSTTDMWDKE
+2887 NSSTTDIWE
-2898 NMKNDEK
+2898 NTADRNAENQNGEK
-2905 TPDALK
+2905 ANVVK
-2911 QIYRNL
+2911 QMYRNL

-2951 VDTLGLLTGFKNGE
+2951 VDTLGMLTGFGNGE

-2975 GNDESKSTYKFNNE
+2975 ENDGSKSSYKFNE
-2989 SLSKYY
+2989 ASLSDNY
-2995 KYVDAKAISE
+2995 KYVEAKAESE
-3005 IPEYGKPLKNDETLE
+3005 IPTYKDN
-3020 NDEKIYEITG
+3020 KITE

-3037 YGYYTGATYYTGDYH
+3037 YGYYTGATYYSGDYH
-3052 KDTYVVETR
+3052 EDTYVVETR

-3097 GEIQKDVVGQN
+3097 GEIQKDVVGQ
-3108 WTENTDYKTLNNT
+3108 EDSNNK
-3121 YSKTLSVIV
+3121 YSKILDKNT
-3130 SENEEPLKYV
+3130 LKYV
-3140 PYEYAS
+3140 AYGS
-3146 KNESKKLISVNNV
+3146 NETKTIEVSNV
-3159 GNMLSDKVYRK
+3159 GNMLSDKVYRT
-3170 VFEENVEDK
+3170 ELDSNVEDK

-3190 TVPLTVN
+3190 TGSLRDEEGVIKDAN
-3197 NDKIEDKTGKSVTI
+3197 GKIVTI
-3211 LDSNAREYITE
+3211 LDSNAREYITA

-3233 ADKNPDLY
+3233 TNKNPDLY

-3277 KVIEIYNV
+3277 KVKEIYNV
-3285 YKNERRNPKYT
+3285 YKNEGRNPKYT

-3302 FANVYYDDEVLEN
+3302 FVNVFYDNEVLEN

-3351 QNGSEPNYDKD
+3351 QNGLQPNG
-3362 NKEYNKINGDTSAK
+3362 NKYNKINGETSAK

-3434 TGYTPQGGTTGDT
+3434 TGYTPQGGIPEDSI
-3447 DGSTDNNDE
+3447 DGGEDGGNTETNESV
-3456 ETKTKT
+3456 TKTKT